1 MEIKYTIKDNQ
12 INIFF
17 AKNLIVSE
25 SLKKA
30 IKNIQFNFK
39 EKFWFTT
46 IEQEPFIIN
55 WIPKAQKLALKDEL
69 AQAKNRNADILAGI
83 KEAERDEALKAD
95 LLVQIE
101 QMSAVLKENL
111 TTLNNANLKLRE
123 TTAKHNDAVKEIEAL
138 ISTMLDI
145 NALRAIANQM
155 SKNMHYSV
163 KGNRER
169 FDLAQDE
176 ALVMRRIVR
185 EAGFRFDA
193 LERIAGASF
202 NRPDRDDPKNIPAQ
216 SWYKITKMDS

>member
-1 MEIKYTIKDNQ
+1 
-12 INIFF
+12 
-17 AKNLIVSE
+17 
-25 SLKKA
+25 
-30 IKNIQFNFK
+30 
-39 EKFWFTT
+39 
-46 IEQEPFIIN
+46 
-55 WIPKAQKLALKDEL
+55 
-69 AQAKNRNADILAGI
+69 
-83 KEAERDEALKAD
+83 
-95 LLVQIE
+95 
-101 QMSAVLKENL
+101 
-111 TTLNNANLKLRE
+111 LNNANLKLRE